1 MGDTERGD
9 RSSLCVTDSSESLYN
24 GAGFLKLDTFGM
36 CGVLPDVSTTSC
48 GLYRRSRCAEDGGD

>member
-1 MGDTERGD
+1 
-9 RSSLCVTDSSESLYN
+9 VTDSSESLYN